1 MKNTSKLL
9 LLLCCLLT
17 LPATGTAGKPLRQSG
32 ITRGTVKHQ
41 GLERE
46 YLLYMPDSL
55 PDDAPLVIVLHGY
68 GGDADPDR
76 YGFETVADAN
86 RFAVC
91 YPRGE
96 KNGAGKRGWNVRYP
110 SQHDMRT
117 DDVAYMRRLAR
128 HLQKKYGLSRR
139 NTFCTG
145 MSNGGD
151 IAYVL
156 AYECPDVFAAF
167 APVAGLT
174 FEWAYRELD
183 AKRPVPICEIH
194 GTADKTSMW
203 EGDPEGTGGWGP
215 YIGVEQAVGYWAA
228 VARCTHVRTEEIAPR
243 NPSNGHRIF
252 LHRYLGGNDGVE
264 VWLYEIEGGKHSWGE
279 KDMDTA
285 AVVWNFFSKYLTR

>member
-1 MKNTSKLL
+1 METPTKLL

-76 YGFETVADAN
+76 YGFEAVADAN

-96 KNGAGKRGWNVRYP
+96 KNGEGKRGWNVRYP

-194 GTADKTSMW
+194 GTAD
-203 EGDPEGTGGWGP
+203 
-215 YIGVEQAVGYWAA
+215 
-228 VARCTHVRTEEIAPR
+228 
-243 NPSNGHRIF
+243 
-252 LHRYLGGNDGVE
+252 
-264 VWLYEIEGGKHSWGE
+264 
-279 KDMDTA
+279 
-285 AVVWNFFSKYLTR
+285 